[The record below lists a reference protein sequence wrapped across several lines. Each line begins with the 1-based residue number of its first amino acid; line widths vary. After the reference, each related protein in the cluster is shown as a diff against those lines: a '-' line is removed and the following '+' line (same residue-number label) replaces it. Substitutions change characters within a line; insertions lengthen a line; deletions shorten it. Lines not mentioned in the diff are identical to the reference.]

1 MAIPKAQSSEARDRV
16 LNSAYTLFVQSGYTD
31 VSMQQIADASA
42 ITKATL
48 YHHFRDKQELYI
60 ETMRLAIDRSQ
71 CYFRDN
77 LNDSDDLR
85 EVMRALVN
93 YHFGVHKT
101 DMQRLASDFKRYVDQ
116 ETQEQFWQQY
126 EQPWEFFYKPLAHA
140 IERGEII
147 DSDLETLARY
157 LFGAI
162 AGITMTQYIHRKRSQ
177 PDLEEIDLFID
188 LLLRGVA
195 PVIPTAPIL
204 D

>member
-1 MAIPKAQSSEARDRV
+1 M

-31 VSMQQIADASA
+31 VSMQQIADAAA

-85 EVMRALVN
+85 ETLHALVN
-93 YHFGVHKT
+93 YHFGTHKT
-101 DMQRLASDFKRYVDQ
+101 DMQRLSSDFKRYVDQ
-116 ETQEQFWQQY
+116 ETQEAFWQQY
-126 EQPWEFFYKPLAHA
+126 CQPWDFFYQPLAAA
-140 IERGEII
+140 IERGEIVPQ
-147 DSDLETLARY
+147 DVDTLARY

-162 AGITMTQYIHRKRSQ
+162 AGVAMTQHVHHRRSI
-177 PDLEEIDLFID
+177 PDTEEIDLYID
-188 LLLRGVA
+188 FLLRGLA
-195 PVIPTAPIL
+195 PTPMPLANAQAR